1 MQPMK
6 RFENVAAFIL
16 AGGASSR
23 MGRDK
28 GLLEFGGVPLIFR
41 TAHLLMPIVATV
53 TVVGSPN
60 RYAVLGLHAI
70 ADEVVREEGTS
81 QGPLAGIASALRTT
95 STPWNL
101 ILACDLPYLTVDWLN
116 WLLSR
121 AMDSRAQIV
130 VPRTSQGLE
139 PLAAVYHRECAETID
154 AAIARGVRRVT
165 DAVAELRSEPV
176 HASEWRGFD
185 SDGLVL
191 RNMNAPEDY
200 EAAKKWW
207 EARPPHER
215 DRPMPKRIYGAAL
228 RRHR

>member
-1 MQPMK
+1 MQFMK

-41 TAHLLMPIVATV
+41 TAHLLMPVVASV
-53 TVVGSPN
+53 TVVGSPD

-70 ADEVVREEGTS
+70 ADEVVGEEGTS

-101 ILACDLPYLTVDWLN
+101 ILACDLPYLTIDWLN

-139 PLAAVYHRECAETID
+139 PLAAVYHRECIETID
-154 AAIARGVRRVT
+154 AAIARGVRRVA
-165 DAVAELRSEPV
+165 DVVAELRSETV

-185 SDGLVL
+185 PEGLVL
-191 RNMNAPEDY
+191 RNMNALEDY

-207 EARPPHER
+207 EARPSDER
-215 DRPMPKRIYGAAL
+215 DRPMPERAY
-228 RRHR
+228 

>member
-1 MQPMK
+1 MK
-6 RFENVAAFIL
+6 RFESGAAFIF

-41 TAHLLMPIVATV
+41 TAHLLMPIAASV
-53 TVVGSPN
+53 TVVGTPD
-60 RYAVLGLHAI
+60 RYAALGLHAI
-70 ADEVVREEGTS
+70 ADKVVGEEGPS

-95 STPWNL
+95 SKPWNL
-101 ILACDLPYLTVDWLN
+101 ILACDLPYLTIDWLN

-121 AMDSRAQIV
+121 AIVSRAQIV

-139 PLAAVYHRECAETID
+139 PLAAVYHHECAETID
-154 AAIARGVRRVT
+154 AAIARGISRVA

-176 HASEWRGFD
+176 HPSEWRGFD
-185 SDGLVL
+185 PDGLVL

-200 EAAKKWW
+200 DAAKEWW
-207 EARPPHER
+207 EARPPDER
-215 DRPMPKRIYGAAL
+215 DRPIPKRAYGAAP
-228 RRHR
+228 RQNR

>member
-1 MQPMK
+1 MK

-16 AGGASSR
+16 AGGDSSR

-60 RYAVLGLHAI
+60 RYAVLGLRAI
-70 ADEVVREEGTS
+70 GDEVVREEGTS
-81 QGPLAGIASALRTT
+81 PEPLAGISSALRAT

-101 ILACDLPYLTVDWLN
+101 ILACDLPYLTIDWLN

-185 SDGLVL
+185 PDGLVL
-191 RNMNAPEDY
+191 RNMNALEDY
-200 EAAKKWW
+200 EAAKKMVGSQ
-207 EARPPHER
+207 AV
-215 DRPMPKRIYGAAL
+215 
-228 RRHR
+228 

>member
-28 GLLEFGGVPLIFR
+28 GLLEFGGVPLILR
-41 TAHLLMPIVATV
+41 TAHLLMPVVASV

-60 RYAVLGLHAI
+60 RYAVFGLRAI

-81 QGPLAGIASALRTT
+81 QGPLAGIATALRTT

-101 ILACDLPYLTVDWLN
+101 ILACDLPYLTIDWVN

-121 AMDSRAQIV
+121 AMDSSAQIV

-139 PLAAVYHRECAETID
+139 PLAAVYHRGCAETIV
-154 AAIARGVRRVT
+154 AAIARGVRRVA
-165 DAVAELRSEPV
+165 DAVADLRSEPV
-176 HASEWRGFD
+176 DASEWREFDPDGF
-185 SDGLVL
+185 VL
-191 RNMNAPEDY
+191 KNMNTLEDY

-215 DRPMPKRIYGAAL
+215 GQPMPERTYGAAL
-228 RRHR
+228 RQHR